1 MSTVAS
7 SNSDLTINA
16 DGTGNDIK
24 LQSNG
29 TQVARL
35 TAEGTLGVGTD
46 AAPTSNL
53 QIHED
58 STGHCTIDITNT
70 TTTNAA
76 LKGLKIGRGSD
87 GAGGHGILL
96 NYEDNKDWVFSTSI
110 GSNNAIEKVRISADG
125 AVAIGTAAPAS
136 GYKLDVNGKAVVR
149 DDFGLWNDYCIQYW
163 KKANGTDRLGW
174 ILNRTDNTC
183 QYAWADGQPLIFCTT
198 TTGGTTSEK
207 MRLTSDGRLGVGTAS
222 LSNKFQVEEDSS
234 SNWVASYHDS
244 RTDGHSSAG
253 MIVFSRTSSYTGVGS
268 ITTSESSTAFNTSSD
283 YRLKE
288 NLVGLDGALDRLAQ
302 LKTYRFNFKA
312 DPNTTVDGFVAH
324 EVADVVPE
332 AVTGEKDEMET
343 VQLPV
348 EGGEAGETEE
358 VERIK
363 PQGIDQSKLVPLL
376 VAAVQELSAKVSSL
390 EEQLNAS

>member
-1 MSTVAS
+1 FGWTDTDETPHYLSAS
-7 SNSDLTINA
+7 INCIM
-16 DGTGNDIK
+16 G
-24 LQSNG
+24 
-29 TQVARL
+29 
-35 TAEGTLGVGTD
+35 
-46 AAPTSNL
+46 AA
-53 QIHED
+53 
-58 STGHCTIDITNT
+58 
-70 TTTNAA
+70 
-76 LKGLKIGRGSD
+76 
-87 GAGGHGILL
+87 
-96 NYEDNKDWVFSTSI
+96 
-110 GSNNAIEKVRISADG
+110 
-125 AVAIGTAAPAS
+125 
-136 GYKLDVNGKAVVR
+136 
-149 DDFGLWNDYCIQYW
+149 
-163 KKANGTDRLGW
+163 
-174 ILNRTDNTC
+174 
-183 QYAWADGQPLIFCTT
+183 
-198 TTGGTTSEK
+198 TTGQYRSGALAFLTSSDANHAPSEK
-207 MRLTSDGRLGVGTAS
+207 MRLTANGRLGVGTAS
-222 LSNKFQVEEDSS
+222 LSNKFQVEEDST

-244 RTDGHSSAG
+244 RTDAHSSAG

-348 EGGEAGETEE
+348 EGGEPDETVE

-376 VAAVQELSAKVSSL
+376 VAAVQELSAKVAAL
-390 EEQLNAS
+390 ESQA

>member
-1 MSTVAS
+1 MSTLYSNNIRPVSGTTDAISIDSSGRVLMGGTSVA
-7 SNSDLTINA
+7 NCFN
-16 DGTGNDIK
+16 GNGEAK
-24 LQSNG
+24 PFVFQ
-29 TQVARL
+29 
-35 TAEGTLGVGTD
+35 GTD
-46 AAPTSNL
+46 SGTTVHSANNLLCVVNDDDTTNNMSGFGFGWTDTDESPHYLSASINCIMGAATTGEYRSGALAFLTSSEANHAPT
-53 QIHED
+53 
-58 STGHCTIDITNT
+58 
-70 TTTNAA
+70 
-76 LKGLKIGRGSD
+76 
-87 GAGGHGILL
+87 
-96 NYEDNKDWVFSTSI
+96 
-110 GSNNAIEKVRISADG
+110 
-125 AVAIGTAAPAS
+125 
-136 GYKLDVNGKAVVR
+136 
-149 DDFGLWNDYCIQYW
+149 
-163 KKANGTDRLGW
+163 
-174 ILNRTDNTC
+174 
-183 QYAWADGQPLIFCTT
+183 
-198 TTGGTTSEK
+198 EK
-207 MRLTSDGRLGVGTAS
+207 MRLTASGRLGVGTTS

-244 RTDGHSSAG
+244 RTDAHSSAG

-324 EVADVVPE
+324 EVSDVVPE

-348 EGGEAGETEE
+348 EGGEAGETKE

-376 VAAVQELSAKVSSL
+376 VAAVQELSAKVAAL
-390 EEQLNAS
+390 ESQA